1 MGWLLHIEIDS
12 AEVEV
17 TSSRLWDL
25 GTTGVAELPEATLVA
40 GFETE
45 GEAVAARSAL
55 GQGIVS
61 AYDPGVV
68 TAPEPSCVT
77 RGDHTVELQDNGA
90 FGHGAHPTTQLA
102 LDAVARSVVSGTTVL
117 DMGCGTGVLAIAA
130 ALFGGATVA
139 VDNDPAALAATR
151 TNSLANSVRLEVADT
166 IPAGQFDF
174 VVANMLLAD
183 LRGVAQGIAD
193 SVKPG
198 GKLATT
204 GFLHEQYAEVRLL
217 FGGLT
222 EQVRFTLG
230 EWTLVEYFKEHGN
243 RSDR

>member
-25 GTTGVAELPEATLVA
+25 GTTGVAELPGATLVA

-45 GEAVAARSAL
+45 GEAVAARCAL

-61 AYDPGVV
+61 AYDPSVV

-77 RGDHTVELQDNGA
+77 VGDHTIKLQDNGA

-102 LDAVARSVVSGTTVL
+102 LDAVARSVVGGTTVL

-139 VDNDPAALAATR
+139 VDNDPTALAATT
-151 TNSLANSVRLEVADT
+151 TNSLANNVQIEVTDT
-166 IPAGQFDF
+166 IPDGEFDF
-174 VVANMLLAD
+174 VFANMLLAD
-183 LRGVAQGIAD
+183 LRDAARGITA
-193 SVKPG
+193 SVKAG

-204 GFLHEQYAEVRLL
+204 GFLHEQAAEVRPL
-217 FGGLT
+217 FGGFT
-222 EQVRFTLG
+222 EQDRFTLG

-243 RSDR
+243 RSNR